1 MAPENVKKTSAAPAP
16 VPAKPAGSAHKKG
29 GSTLDSE
36 GQSLKDILLAAE
48 VCTEEQL
55 KEVEEEH
62 IRTGKP
68 FKDLLIDF
76 EIASEGSILE
86 LIANSLGTEVVD
98 LTKIELE
105 KTIVD
110 LIDGDTV
117 RMLGVV
123 PVAFDGGT
131 ITVAVRK
138 PLDYQLID
146 ELRFILSRDVS
157 IVVAA
162 EAQIDAAIEKY
173 YPVDVAS
180 MHDMLAELDIQ
191 EKDGVGGLE
200 NDSELEN
207 VANEAPIVKFVDVV
221 LYQAIKD
228 KASDI
233 HFEPFEKEFKIR
245 YRIDGALYEMAPPP
259 KNLAIPVISRVKIMS
274 GLNIAERR
282 KPQDGRIQLKIGGKQ
297 VDLRVSTL
305 PTSHGESVVLRVLD
319 RSVVNLDLDVLGIG
333 DDVLAKMRD
342 IISMPNGIFVVTGP
356 TGSGKTTT
364 LYSALKEI
372 NKVEDKILTAEDPV
386 EYDIEGIIQLPVNES
401 IGMTFGRALR
411 AFLRQ
416 DPDVIMLGEIRD
428 LDSAQMAIQA
438 SLTGHFVFSTLHTN
452 DAAGAITRLID
463 MGVEPFLIAS
473 SFVGVLGQRLIRR
486 VCPQCKTA
494 FDPTDEDLKLLGLER
509 RDIGENKFFYG
520 KGCQNCNN
528 TGYKGRKSITE
539 LLMMN
544 AKINDL
550 VLKTSPTVIIRDKA
564 RELGMRTM
572 REDGV
577 RSILN
582 GETTME
588 EVLKYT

>member
-1 MAPENVKKTSAAPAP
+1 MAPEKPQAPLPDAKAAAAAQPQISKRSGP
-16 VPAKPAGSAHKKG
+16 
-29 GSTLDSE
+29 TLDPES
-36 GQSLKDILLAAE
+36 QSLKDILLAAE
-48 VCTEEQL
+48 ICTDEQL

-62 IRTGKP
+62 GRTGKP

-76 EIASEGSILE
+76 EIASEATILE

-98 LTKIELE
+98 LSKIELE
-105 KTIVD
+105 KAIVT
-110 LIDGDTV
+110 LVEGDTA
-117 RMLGVV
+117 RMLGIV
-123 PVAFDGGT
+123 PVAFDGTT

-138 PLDYQLID
+138 PLDYQLAD

-157 IVVAA
+157 IVVAP
-162 EAQIDAAIEKY
+162 ESQIDAAIDKY
-173 YPVDVAS
+173 YPVDIAS
-180 MHDMLAELDIQ
+180 MHDMLAGMDI
-191 EKDGVGGLE
+191 KDDGMNVSDDKE
-200 NDSELEN
+200 IES

-221 LYQAIKD
+221 MYQAIKE

-233 HFEPFEKEFKIR
+233 HFEPFEKSFRIR
-245 YRIDGALYEMAPPP
+245 YRVDGALYEMAPPP
-259 KNLAIPVISRVKIMS
+259 KSLAVPVISRVKIMS

-333 DDVLAKMRD
+333 DDTLAKVRD
-342 IISMPNGIFVVTGP
+342 IIQMPNGIFVVTGP

-372 NKVEDKILTAEDPV
+372 NHPEDKILTAEDPV
-386 EYDIEGIIQLPVNES
+386 EYDIEGIIQLPVNDS

-416 DPDVIMLGEIRD
+416 DPDVIMLGEVRD
-428 LDSAQMAIQA
+428 LESAQMAIQA

-452 DAAGAITRLID
+452 DAAGTVTRLID

-473 SFVGVLGQRLIRR
+473 SLVGVLGQRLIRR
-486 VCPQCKTA
+486 ICPQCKTA

-509 RDIGENKFFYG
+509 RDIGDNKFFYG
-520 KGCQNCNN
+520 KGCENCNN

-539 LLMMN
+539 LLVMSP
-544 AKINDL
+544 KINEL
-550 VLKTSPTVIIRDKA
+550 VLKMSPTVVIREKA

-572 REDGV
+572 REDGI
-577 RSILN
+577 RSILT